1 MENWKLENITSSSK
15 SNSKLHKKKKTGGV
29 IFHVLCKQTNTYS
42 EFCVSK
48 VNSGRFYLTCCK
60 TKCNTSLVLQLGPLI
75 EVNEVPSNTK
85 NKKYELDSSVTD
97 LILKDTKNSQADRDI
112 WDRRGWHRT

>member
-48 VNSGRFYLTCCK
+48 VNSDLTIQVELWDGDEEKSRKLSCFFTRPETRGLIFDSYRHTAVTHHSPDPQFYEEIK
-60 TKCNTSLVLQLGPLI
+60 SH
-75 EVNEVPSNTK
+75 
-85 NKKYELDSSVTD
+85 
-97 LILKDTKNSQADRDI
+97 ILLCL
-112 WDRRGWHRT
+112 